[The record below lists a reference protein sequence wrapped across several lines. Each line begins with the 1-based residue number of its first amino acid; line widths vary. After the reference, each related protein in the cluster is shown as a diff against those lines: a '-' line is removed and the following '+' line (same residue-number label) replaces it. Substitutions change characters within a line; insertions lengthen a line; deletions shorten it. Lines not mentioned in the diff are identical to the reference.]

1 MQKRVVTFDEIT
13 QHFAPGWF
21 ASVMGT
27 AVIVVALFVFRKF
40 VPFARELQL
49 FFLTTAILLF
59 LVLLIPWLTRWL
71 KYPQAVRK
79 DLAHPVSA
87 AFFPT
92 MPISM
97 LVLGIA
103 IEKTPLPFL
112 SESASWNILLV
123 LWLAGSAGILFF
135 ALGIL
140 NTFFHM
146 EEIKWEAATLGWLIP
161 PVSALLVPILG
172 SSLTVHFIESPWGN
186 IIFFTSLMFLGA
198 GSLLFLLVMGT
209 AFTRYIFYAL
219 PPAHLTPTLWVGIA
233 PTSILTIVIL
243 KMNQPIQAV
252 FDPSPPTVE
261 VLNLLAQVG
270 GVALWGF
277 ALFWLTLALLVTLK
291 THQKTPLPFAL
302 SWWAFI
308 FPVGAFTVA
317 SGVLYQ
323 AVPFA
328 LYLWVGLAALTG
340 LLAFWLVTMGR
351 TLRGAWQGS
360 IFLPHGENQKQIQ
373 ITE

>member
-1 MQKRVVTFDEIT
+1 MNKHPLTFNEIS

-27 AVIVVALFVFRKF
+27 AILAIAIFVFRKF
-40 VPFARELQL
+40 VPFAYELQL
-49 FFLTTAILLF
+49 FFITIAILLF
-59 LVLLIPWLTRWL
+59 LTLLIPWLTRWL

-92 MPISM
+92 MPISL

-103 IEKTPLPFL
+103 LEKTPLAFL
-112 SESASWNILLV
+112 PESASRNILLI
-123 LWLAGSAGILFF
+123 LWIAGSAGILLF
-135 ALGIL
+135 ALSIL
-140 NTFFHM
+140 STFFHM
-146 EEIKWEAATLGWLIP
+146 EKIKWEAATLGWLIP

-172 SSLTVHFIESPWGN
+172 SSLAVYFSTPPWGN
-186 IIFFTSLMFLGA
+186 IIFFTSLMFLGV

-209 AFTRYIFYAL
+209 VFTRYIFYAL
-219 PPAHLTPTLWVGIA
+219 PPAQLTPTLWVGIA

-243 KMNQPIQAV
+243 KLTKPTQTIFAASPQTMEV
-252 FDPSPPTVE
+252 FD
-261 VLNLLAQVG
+261 LLAKMG
-270 GVALWGF
+270 SITLWGF

-291 THQKTPLPFAL
+291 THRQSPLPFAL

-317 SGVLYQ
+317 SGILYQ

-328 LYLWVGLAALTG
+328 LFLWAGLAALIG
-340 LLAFWLVTMGR
+340 LLALWLITMGR

-360 IFLPHGENQKQIQ
+360 LFLPHDGN
-373 ITE
+373 